1 MKNLV
6 IGKSNEE
13 EIVLSTTTLQRHLAC
28 FGSSGSGKTVACK
41 VAIEEMTRNGI
52 PVIAFDPQGDIAS
65 LAITEE
71 ASAIESKGTSPKIL
85 ESYNE
90 NVEVV
95 IWTPASSKGV
105 PICINPLQF
114 DSVEEMSAEDKLRF
128 LSATAKNIASLLDY
142 DISGDDGKAVE
153 VTLCS
158 IFEYCIDN
166 NINLSGFR
174 DVINILDDLPET
186 IAPSINSVCSFKD
199 LKELSKK
206 LNLLTMGVR
215 KLLFETGTP
224 INIEMLLGLNQPNG
238 KTRLSIIY
246 LNTLHSAEEKE
257 FFVSTITQQLY
268 NWMLKNPLKDEK
280 KALQCGLFIDE
291 IAPYIPPSNVKKPAC
306 KDSLVL
312 LFRQARKY
320 GVCCISASQSPGDLD
335 YKAMGQYSNILLG
348 SLYTPQ
354 DIKKV
359 RQRIESIVPDEAE
372 SIIQQLSSLEK
383 GQFILLSP
391 DQYGGEVKKTNIRWL
406 VTKHPLTLAEDDLKQ
421 YISKSIKSE
430 IQSYA
435 ELNTEKGFTRYE
447 KDKVP
452 NQKEGNTKKE
462 KLNSNDILVV
472 ENIIY
477 ERDLPKKVRS
487 ELEGTF
493 FKSEELVDTK
503 SAYHPM
509 IKVNLTFIKEKGFFK
524 KTKESLVENLYIDYK
539 TEDLVYVHKSHFKF
553 SNILEED
560 PNEIVDLDEY
570 CTFNAEKKDDIDY
583 DFRQLGKKLNESYIK
598 RSMEKR
604 YPIEVHSSQLILFP
618 VWMCEIQN
626 KKKKTKRRIYL
637 DGVFGNLIQVNK

>member
-268 NWMLKNPLKDEK
+268 NWMLKNPLKDEMR
-280 KALQCGLFIDE
+280 ALQCGLFIDE

-435 ELNTEKGFTRYE
+435 ELNTEKGFTKYE
-447 KDKVP
+447 KDEVP
-452 NQKEGNTKKE
+452 NHKEGNTKKE

>member
-1 MKNLV
+1 
-6 IGKSNEE
+6 
-13 EIVLSTTTLQRHLAC
+13 
-28 FGSSGSGKTVACK
+28 
-41 VAIEEMTRNGI
+41 MTRNGI
-52 PVIAFDPQGDIAS
+52 PIIAFDPQGDIAS
-65 LAITEE
+65 LAVTEE
-71 ASAIESKGTSPKIL
+71 TSRIESKGTSPKIL

-142 DISGDDGKAVE
+142 NIAGDDGKAVE

-372 SIIQQLSSLEK
+372 SIVQQLSSLEK

-391 DQYGGEVKKTNIRWL
+391 DQYGGKVKKTNIRWL

-435 ELNTEKGFTRYE
+435 ELNTEKGFTKHE
-447 KDKVP
+447 KDEVP
-452 NQKEGNTKKE
+452 NQKEGNTKKK

-472 ENIIY
+472 KNIIY

-524 KTKESLVENLYIDYK
+524 KTKESFVENLYIDYK

-637 DGVFGNLIQVNK
+637 DGVFGNLIQINN